1 MIHTPHENEPLVI
14 HKHRLPHLYTKDS
27 LLQNSQSL
35 SPLIVET
42 KKPIEDLDNYSF
54 IDFANCC
61 IGGGS
66 LFSAAVQE
74 EILFAIFPEACISMG
89 VCNEMNDDEAISI
102 NGVLRSANYTGYG
115 RSFRFKEEV
124 DLFV

>member
-1 MIHTPHENEPLVI
+1 MFPLSKRPYTVI
-14 HKHRLPHLYTKDS
+14 
-27 LLQNSQSL
+27 

-102 NGVLRSANYTGYG
+102 KALRENERSIEEDYT
-115 RSFRFKEEV
+115 RHLEEWKK
-124 DLFV
+124 DNEF

>member
-1 MIHTPHENEPLVI
+1 
-14 HKHRLPHLYTKDS
+14 
-27 LLQNSQSL
+27 
-35 SPLIVET
+35 
-42 KKPIEDLDNYSF
+42 
-54 IDFANCC
+54 
-61 IGGGS
+61 
-66 LFSAAVQE
+66 
-74 EILFAIFPEACISMG
+74 MG

>member
-1 MIHTPHENEPLVI
+1 MSEDIEDSN
-14 HKHRLPHLYTKDS
+14 RLLKGS
-27 LLQNSQSL
+27 IGNINS
-35 SPLIVET
+35 
-42 KKPIEDLDNYSF
+42 IEDLDNYSF